1 MYQSR
6 WLKTSKA
13 LCGCKLKLEAYNQS
27 IPTSSLTVPEC
38 FQHSSILF
46 GRPKLRPLR
55 SMVTALSHTTVM
67 TIVPTF
73 CVDKTG
79 KNPWATSHGQ
89 PLEASA
95 TPSTTAWTPRTNAPF
110 KGCWAFCNASN
121 GRWLILPKATAPLRG
136 ADLMAQRVLRL
147 LRRMP
152 RMVWRRNIPVA
163 AVAGQAIRSPPHR
176 VQTGFMR

>member
-1 MYQSR
+1 
-6 WLKTSKA
+6 
-13 LCGCKLKLEAYNQS
+13 
-27 IPTSSLTVPEC
+27 
-38 FQHSSILF
+38 
-46 GRPKLRPLR
+46 
-55 SMVTALSHTTVM
+55 MVTALSHTTVM

-95 TPSTTAWTPRTNAPF
+95 TPSTTAWTPRTKAPF